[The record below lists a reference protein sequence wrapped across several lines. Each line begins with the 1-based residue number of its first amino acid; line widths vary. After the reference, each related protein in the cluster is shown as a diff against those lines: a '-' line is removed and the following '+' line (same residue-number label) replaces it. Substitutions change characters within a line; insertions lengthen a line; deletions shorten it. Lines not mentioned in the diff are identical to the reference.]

1 MNVLITFLLG
11 FLFFAQLISAE
22 NDKAKDNEEKAGDL
36 LCDICIDVV
45 TDLDEWLTSDATMD
59 EIIYFVEGVQKIII
73 SNIIAYFILVMQSY
87 R

>member
-22 NDKAKDNEEKAGDL
+22 NDKAKDNEEKSGDL